1 MNGNNN
7 REEQPVLVHQVTPEE
22 LQKTQVL
29 NIKEVEETVKIEK
42 KFSKKPIVFIA
53 ILGFAFLIIGSSF
66 QIMSSSNKEEAP
78 TVPQNR
84 VTTEK
89 EIVEEL
95 TCVKTTPNNPDG
107 TDIVYNIKYK
117 FVNNKLSYYT
127 KTYTVNQTS
136 GNESG
141 KQTITD
147 ASNNYKDFLNSTEGY
162 TVSLTTS
169 ENGFIIVNQV
179 DFEIL
184 DLTKVNNKQKENP
197 ITDIEFNKNTDKTV
211 VRSTTLKNGF
221 TCN

>member
-169 ENGFIIVNQV
+169 ENGYIIVNQV